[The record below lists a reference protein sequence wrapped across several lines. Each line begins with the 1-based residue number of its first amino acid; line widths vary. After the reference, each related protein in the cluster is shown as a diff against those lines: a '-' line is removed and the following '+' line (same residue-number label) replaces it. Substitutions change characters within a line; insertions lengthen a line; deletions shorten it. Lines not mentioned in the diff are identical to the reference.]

1 MRHIITYRAGA
12 PGYNDAH
19 QRGTVDIW
27 HDQKRYIYR
36 SARAKAV
43 LEFIDRAWQQE
54 HIKIT
59 GRYPSY
65 TLENTQ

>member
-12 PGYNDAH
+12 PGYTDAH

-27 HDQKRYIYR
+27 HDQKRYIYK
-36 SARAKAV
+36 SAPPDAARA
-43 LEFIDRAWQQE
+43 FIDRAWQQE